1 MEEIRES
8 RKSMEQE
15 RVAHLP
21 PQKNEVLESILKV
34 GWRLQ
39 SDHMHVSAAREG
51 QGSGGEELRPRVRVR
66 SRV

>member
-21 PQKNEVLESILKV
+21 PQKNDILESVLKASV
-34 GWRLQ
+34 
-39 SDHMHVSAAREG
+39 SDRCHTAATLVAR
-51 QGSGGEELRPRVRVR
+51 QVAGGDI
-66 SRV
+66 